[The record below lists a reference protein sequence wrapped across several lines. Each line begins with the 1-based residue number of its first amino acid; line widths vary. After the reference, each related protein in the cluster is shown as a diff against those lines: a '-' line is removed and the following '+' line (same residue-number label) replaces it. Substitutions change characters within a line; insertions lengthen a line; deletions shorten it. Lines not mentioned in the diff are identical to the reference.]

1 MKILIKEDIFI
12 FRCRQYSCPVLSY
25 VATIGV
31 LATIGGGG
39 DDVTTTGTSLVALA
53 AAAAHLL

>member
-53 AAAAHLL
+53 AAAHLL